1 MSRSGKKRSG
11 KLALRISF
19 IAFGVAFVACAIVL
33 AITIS
38 QMGKA
43 LSADQA
49 DEVSGKA
56 WGVGLALCA
65 VVAAVVAVVIYTQAA
80 ALGTRVT
87 DLALAVAKIGRR
99 GADVRIR
106 NQGNDEI
113 TALGRAVQ
121 YLASDTQ
128 SLLEGQGEDGGAPVT
143 VDPQVRELRDRVQP
157 EYLAELDGFE
167 LDGALEA
174 GSRGG
179 LDYFDSCEFEEGG
192 GVVFLVSG
200 EGVGPMAVFTA
211 RTARDELVRAF
222 KQGATPRKALAHTNR
237 VLHKILPRGACAKA
251 TVLQLGGEEAKLYQ
265 AGARAP
271 LWICSGGEVSE
282 LSADG
287 IALGLDEGPVFE
299 KGLRPE
305 KVPMPPGL
313 RLVLTNEAGVR
324 LQELLDLVA
333 EHSPKH
339 TAPFMNMVLGG
350 LVDEVGGELREDVVL
365 ITAKR
370 SG

>member
-1 MSRSGKKRSG
+1 MSRSAHKRTG
-11 KLALRISF
+11 KLALRLALISF
-19 IAFGVAFVACAIVL
+19 GLAFVACAIVL

-43 LSADQA
+43 MSVDQA

-56 WGVGLALCA
+56 WGVGLAICA
-65 VVAAVVAVVIYTQAA
+65 VAAAAVAVVVYTQAA

-121 YLASDTQ
+121 YLASDMA
-128 SLLEGQGEDGGAPVT
+128 SLLEDQGEDGGAPVT
-143 VDPQVRELRDRVQP
+143 VDPQVRELRDRVLP
-157 EYLAELDGFE
+157 DYLAELDGFE

-174 GSRGG
+174 GGRGG
-179 LDYFDSCEFEEGG
+179 LDYYESAEVGDG

-200 EGVGPMAVFTA
+200 EGVGPMAVLA
-211 RTARDELVRAF
+211 GRTARDELARAF

-237 VLHKILPRGACAKA
+237 VLHKTLPRGACAKA
-251 TVLQLGGEEAKLYQ
+251 TVLQLEGDEAKLYQ

-287 IALGLDEGPVFE
+287 LALGLDEGPVFE

-305 KVPMPPGL
+305 KVPMPPGV

-324 LQELLDLVA
+324 LQEFLDLVA

-350 LVDEVGGELREDVVL
+350 LVDELGGELREDVVL

-370 SG
+370 MA